1 MEKQNIKN
9 LEEKDNPSETELA
22 LKGFEDFFNSIG
34 FKRVDGAVFGLLVLS
49 QTALT
54 SEDIENSLGLSQSAT
69 SVSLKKLYHF
79 GAIETRDSREK
90 RVKLHEAKEDCLEIV
105 ATLFKKR
112 EQENVRQ
119 FKTFAE
125 SLLSKNPEFAISPK
139 DPRYKKIKSII
150 LTCDIAESVI
160 KFIINLSNLQIPK
173 DYPSIVKKLPFALDI
188 ISQSAQ
194 PLVSFTTQIKTN
206 WADRVKSGLSRFSG
220 DQ

>member
-1 MEKQNIKN
+1 MENQNINNTDQNKSSSPN
-9 LEEKDNPSETELA
+9 GFD

-34 FKRVDGAVFGLLVLS
+34 FKRVDGSVFGLLVLS
-49 QTALT
+49 QIALT
-54 SEDIENSLGLSQSAT
+54 SEDIEKSLGLSQSAT
-69 SVSLKKLYHF
+69 SISLKKLHHF

-105 ATLFKKR
+105 TTLFKKR
-112 EQENVRQ
+112 EQENIRQ
-119 FKTFAE
+119 FKAFAE

-160 KFIINLSNLQIPK
+160 KFVINLSNLQIPK
-173 DYPSIVKKLPFALDI
+173 DYPSIVKKLPLALDI

-206 WADRVKSGLSRFSG
+206 WADRVKNGLSRFSG

>member
-1 MEKQNIKN
+1 ME
-9 LEEKDNPSETELA
+9 ETTDHPELKETPED
-22 LKGFEDFFNSIG
+22 LRGFEDFFHTIG
-34 FKRVDGAVFGLLVLS
+34 FKRVDGSVYGLLVLS
-49 QTALT
+49 RVALS

-69 SVSLKKLYHF
+69 SVSLKKLHHF
-79 GAIETRDSREK
+79 GAIETRLGREK
-90 RVKLHEAKEDCLEIV
+90 RMKLHEAKEDSLEII

-112 EQENVRQ
+112 EQENIRN
-119 FKTFAE
+119 FKNMAE
-125 SLLSKNPEFAISPK
+125 KILSKNPEYAISPR

-173 DYPSIVKKLPFALDI
+173 DYPVVVKKLPLALDL

-194 PLVSFTTQIKTN
+194 PLVSFTTQIKST